1 MQTINSLVIKSMR
14 GDLRQGGILV
24 SGTID
29 GDTDLLISGDNVR
42 LIGKAFADTD
52 DPVFREYFNGHV
64 LEDPDY
70 NFDAF
75 TSRAAV
81 RIGTA
86 NYRMTG
92 RLQAIGFTEQGSP
105 ANDHQIAATMR
116 ISSCFTHAVQRH
128 CNFIFDATTMP
139 DGIITETDIDT
150 ADTALAR
157 FNARGGGNF
166 WQVLV
171 NQYSGGEEGGVQFHR
186 PYFNRLNKLFSLPA
200 APFQPSP
207 PASKGTLTKEHL
219 RGKVRVIVR
228 NAKLADLTGQVQ
240 ITAVQSSNSV
250 LTSKFPALQ
259 PTRGRIVV
267 KNSGI
272 WADSQGDVDT
282 MAQNLYN
289 WLNRP
294 YTLIV
299 EVDPGLII
307 FGDDGK
313 GLDLGDKITVTYD
326 GPAEDAIT
334 GAGVSL
340 DLSAQD
346 FWVYKYGV
354 TFDSEGRMAKG
365 TLELEAD
372 N

>member
-1 MQTINSLVIKSMR
+1 METINSLVVKSIR
-14 GDLRQGGILV
+14 GDLRQGGSLV
-24 SGTID
+24 TGTID
-29 GDTDLLISGDNVR
+29 GDTDLLASGDNVR
-42 LIGKAFADTD
+42 LTGKAFADTD

-75 TSRAAV
+75 TSQASV

-86 NYRMTG
+86 NYLMVE
-92 RLQAIGFTEQGSP
+92 RLQAIGFTEQASP
-105 ANDHQIAATMR
+105 ANDHQIAPTMR

-128 CNFIFDATTMP
+128 CNFIFNATTMP
-139 DGIITETDIDT
+139 DGIVTETDIDT
-150 ADTALAR
+150 ADTALSR
-157 FNARGGGNF
+157 FNARGGGNM
-166 WQVLV
+166 WSALI
-171 NQYSGGEEGGVQFHR
+171 NQYSGGEEGGIQFYR
-186 PYFNRLNKLFSLPA
+186 PYFNRLNKLFYQPA
-200 APFQPSP
+200 VPFQASP

-219 RGKVRVIVR
+219 RGRVRVIIR
-228 NAKLADLTGQVQ
+228 NAKQADLTGQVQ
-240 ITAVQSSNSV
+240 ITAITATNGS
-250 LTSKFPALQ
+250 LTSKYPTLQ
-259 PTRGRIVV
+259 PTDGRILL
-267 KNSGI
+267 KNTGI
-272 WADSQGDVDT
+272 YADVQADVDT
-282 MAQNLYN
+282 MAENLYN

-294 YTLIV
+294 YTLSV
-299 EVDPGLII
+299 EVDPGLIL
-307 FGDDGK
+307 FGDDGL
-313 GLDLGDKITVTYD
+313 GLDLGDKVTVTYD

-354 TFDSEGRMAKG
+354 TFDSEGMTAKG

>member
-1 MQTINSLVIKSMR
+1 LETINSLVVKSIR
-14 GDLRQGGILV
+14 GDLRQGGSLV

-29 GDTDLLISGDNVR
+29 GDTDLLASGDNVR

-70 NFDAF
+70 SFDAF
-75 TSRAAV
+75 TSRASV
-81 RIGTA
+81 QIGTA

-92 RLQAIGFTEQGSP
+92 RLQTIGFTEQGSP
-105 ANDHQIAATMR
+105 ANDHQIAPTMR
-116 ISSCFTHAVQRH
+116 ISSCFTHAVERH
-128 CNFIFDATTMP
+128 CNFIFSATTMP

-166 WQVLV
+166 WQALI
-171 NQYSGGEEGGVQFHR
+171 NQYSGGEEGGVQFYR

-267 KNSGI
+267 KNSGV

-294 YTLIV
+294 YTLTV
-299 EVDPGLII
+299 EVDPGLIL

-313 GLDLGDKITVTYD
+313 GLDLGDKVTVTYD

-340 DLSAQD
+340 DLSSQD

-372 N
+372 S

>member
-1 MQTINSLVIKSMR
+1 LETINSLIINQIR
-14 GDLRQGGILV
+14 GDLRQGGTLA

-29 GDTDLLISGDNVR
+29 GDTDLLVSGDNVR

-70 NFDAF
+70 TFGPF
-75 TSRAAV
+75 TSKASV
-81 RIGTA
+81 QIGTA
-86 NYRMTG
+86 NYLMTE
-92 RLQAIGFTEQGSP
+92 RLQAIGFTEQITPVSDHEISP
-105 ANDHQIAATMR
+105 TMQ
-116 ISSCFTHAVQRH
+116 ISSCFSHIVQRH
-128 CNFIFDATTMP
+128 CNFIFNATTMP

-150 ADTALAR
+150 SDTALAR
-157 FNARGGGNF
+157 FNVRGGSNF
-166 WQVLV
+166 WQALV
-171 NQYSGGEEGGVQFHR
+171 NQVSGGEEGGIQFYR
-186 PYFNRLNKLFSLPA
+186 PYFNRANKLFYQPA
-200 APFQPSP
+200 APFLASP
-207 PASKGTLTKEHL
+207 PTSKGTLTKEHL
-219 RGKVRVIVR
+219 RGQVRVIIR
-228 NAKLADLTGQVQ
+228 TGKLADMTGQVQ
-240 ITAVQSSNSV
+240 LTAVQSSNSV
-250 LTSKFPALQ
+250 LTSKYPAAQ
-259 PTRGRIVV
+259 PTRGRILV

-272 WADSQGDVDT
+272 FADAQADVDT

-294 YTLIV
+294 YTLMV
-299 EVDPGLII
+299 EVDPGLIL
-307 FGDDGK
+307 FGDDGA
-313 GLDLGDKITVTYD
+313 GLDLGDKVTVTYD